1 VLEES
6 MPGVGVERARSF
18 LVRTAAPLAF
28 TVLAVCA
35 APAIAAIPIHAE
47 GGAWSVVARCESGGN
62 WNIGTGVAYVDGP
75 RFSLVADAARA
86 APPGQATDG
95 AAGSLPRP
103 VHTQVLV
110 AERVLRSQGIRAWPR
125 CSSAAP
131 DGDPG
136 ADQSGLT
143 DPPTR

>member
-1 VLEES
+1 
-6 MPGVGVERARSF
+6 MPGTGLDCARSF
-18 LVRTAAPLAF
+18 LVRTAAPLVF

-35 APAIAAIPIHAE
+35 APVVAAIPIHAE

-75 RFSLVADAARA
+75 RFSPVADPARA
-86 APPGQATDG
+86 ASPGQAPDG
-95 AAGSLPRP
+95 APGPRTGP

-131 DGDPG
+131 GG
-136 ADQSGLT
+136 GLRADQSGLT